1 MRGVILTTVGR
12 KNPLHSVDALTA
24 HAILRC
30 EAPKNLLR
38 NVCHSERSVSGVK
51 NPKQK
56 ARDSSHSVNRPRF
69 GMTDDV
75 ILTTVGRKNLL
86 PSVEDFV
93 GCNVILK
100 GFALKNLRPSRYF
113 V

>member
-69 GMTDDV
+69 GMTFGV
-75 ILTTVGRKNLL
+75 MLSESEASPI
-86 PSVEDFV
+86 
-93 GCNVILK
+93 CNATLYR
-100 GFALKNLRPSRYF
+100 ASPYF
-113 V
+113 MG